1 MTTIP
6 PSTMESQDKELAV
19 KRRGALRGGIF
30 GYYVDQFDIFL
41 PIITL
46 APAMSYFNGAGASAE
61 NIALFSSLIFISTL
75 VARPLGAAIFGHFA
89 DKTGRRLTTLIAIGG
104 FGVATLLMALLPG
117 FATMGH
123 FGLYAL
129 IILRFI
135 GGFFLGGEYSIA
147 IPLAME
153 WSPKERRGPLS
164 GMITSMASIANVTLA
179 LITFGLLSIM
189 PAAGP
194 DSAYAVWGWRVPF
207 IGGALLAFALFF
219 YYRNNVHD
227 TPDFETSEKAENP
240 FKALFKGVHRRSL
253 IQIFILMT
261 GMWILSNLSN
271 AVLTGRLKAD
281 AHIPDQTVS
290 LIMSIAPLI
299 TAGCFIASGFISQKV
314 GRRTF
319 YRWYAVLITL
329 VAPAMY
335 VLAMTVGN
343 SNVMLTA
350 VLAVLVQVTSL
361 CVFAPVGAYL
371 SERFPSSIRASG
383 YGVGYSLAVILP
395 AFYEFY
401 IKALGNIMPDR
412 FAVASLI
419 CLAGVLVW
427 IGATM
432 GPETK
437 DVNLADDASFTV

>member
-1 MTTIP
+1 MK
-6 PSTMESQDKELAV
+6 STDQEQAI

-46 APAMSYFNGAGASAE
+46 APAMSYFNGAGTSPE
-61 NIALFSSLIFISTL
+61 NVALFSSLIFISTL

-117 FATMGH
+117 FQAMGH
-123 FGLYAL
+123 FGLWAL
-129 IILRFI
+129 IVLRFI
-135 GGFFLGGEYSIA
+135 GGFFLGGEYSVA

-164 GMITSMASIANVTLA
+164 GMITSMASIANVSLA
-179 LITFGLLSIM
+179 LLTFGLLSFI

-194 DSAYAVWGWRVPF
+194 DSPYAVWGWRIPF
-207 IGGALLAFALFF
+207 ISGALLAFALFM
-219 YYRNNVHD
+219 YYRKNVHE
-227 TPDFETSEKAENP
+227 TPGFETSEKAENP

-253 IQIFILMT
+253 VQIFILMT

-271 AVLTGRLKAD
+271 AVLTGRLKTD

-299 TAGCFIASGFISQKV
+299 TAGCFIASGFISQKI

-343 SNVMLTA
+343 SNIMLTA
-350 VLAVLVQVTSL
+350 VLAILVQVTSL

-371 SERFPSSIRASG
+371 CERFPSSIRASG

-401 IKALGNIMPDR
+401 IKGLGSIMPDR
-412 FAVASLI
+412 FAVGSLI